1 MKVRDLLA
9 TLNELTIGDLE
20 KEVYVD
26 VEGDEYVELEFVP
39 IAETIGGETIGFVIC
54 ELKDIADDG
63 EPKQL
68 SVAFEKE
75 EVH

>member
-9 TLNELTIGDLE
+9 ALNDLTIGDLE

-26 VEGDEYVELEFVP
+26 VEGDEYVELELIP
-39 IAETIGGETIGFVIC
+39 IAETHDSETIGFVIC
-54 ELKDIADDG
+54 QAKPVVE
-63 EPKQL
+63 
-68 SVAFEKE
+68 VKE

>member
-9 TLNELTIGDLE
+9 TLNELTIGDLD

-26 VEGDEYVELEFVP
+26 VEGDEYVELELIP
-39 IAETIGGETIGFVIC
+39 IAETLESETIGFVIC
-54 ELKDIADDG
+54 GVKPVVSI
-63 EPKQL
+63 
-68 SVAFEKE
+68 EKE